1 MKKCRPTIFIEIH
14 NKELRKWYSTNKDK
28 PKYKEDP
35 TQLKKDFN
43 MELDQ
48 LILAMKNSGMFT
60 ALEFSDNTSFLN
72 VFKKLDESRN

>member
-1 MKKCRPTIFIEIH
+1 M
-14 NKELRKWYSTNKDK
+14 
-28 PKYKEDP
+28 
-35 TQLKKDFN
+35 KKDFN

-72 VFKKLDESRN
+72 VFKKLDEVEINGYI